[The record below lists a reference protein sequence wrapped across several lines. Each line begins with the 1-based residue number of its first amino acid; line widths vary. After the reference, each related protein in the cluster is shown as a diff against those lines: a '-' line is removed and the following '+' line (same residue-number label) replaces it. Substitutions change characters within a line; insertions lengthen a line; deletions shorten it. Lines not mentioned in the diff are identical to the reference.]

1 MRLSRLLFAAATA
14 LILTG
19 CPGFTGITGNT
30 SLNPKL
36 LAVTSKEQG
45 MTTASVTLTWDGVT
59 NAATYQVSRKVDGS
73 APRLIVSTDKTT
85 HTDRVE
91 PGHEIVYAI
100 TAFSAGGEEKAT
112 VETSPVKV
120 AASQVG
126 KPGTLMLDGA
136 TAADNSFTTK
146 TGKPTLTWGEG
157 AGATAYYVTVNENQ
171 SGKNGKLVYAALT
184 KTTAATVG
192 SLPDENLKLP
202 GYPQL
207 KGSGLVK
214 GTIYFY
220 TVTAIRADNAELEKA
235 TIFDIA
241 SIDAPATISFP

>member
-1 MRLSRLLFAAATA
+1 MRLPRLLLA
-14 LILTG
+14 LPVALALTG
-19 CPGFTGITGNT
+19 CPGFLGLAGNT
-30 SLNPKL
+30 NLNPKI

-45 MTTASVTLTWDGVT
+45 MTTASITLTWDGVT

-85 HTDRVE
+85 LTDRVE
-91 PGHEIVYAI
+91 PGHEIAYVV
-100 TAFSAGGEEKAT
+100 TAFSASGEEKAN
-112 VETSPVKV
+112 VETGPVKV
-120 AASQVG
+120 SASQVG
-126 KPGTLMLDGA
+126 QPGALMLDGA
-136 TAADNSFTTK
+136 AASGGSFVTK

-192 SLPDENLKLP
+192 SLPDEGLKLP

-207 KGSGLVK
+207 KGGGLVK